1 MNGKHFTFE
10 DRMIIASGLSHDEK
24 CTKIAESLGCD
35 PTSVS
40 KEIKRNRIDC
50 TRTKYAK
57 SEPCPITKH
66 YPFVCG
72 DCKFKYKKCEYHQFK
87 YDAKFAQG
95 KADRKLRS
103 SRIGINLEESEINEL
118 VEKLQN
124 GLENNQSV
132 YEIAQSL
139 TFEISEQTIYRYIRE
154 KLIPIKAM
162 DLPYAVRYKKR
173 KSYKKEYEYNET
185 KIDRTDRT
193 FLDYIAFTK
202 NSNLYTTQLDF
213 LGSRKGDPK
222 SILTL
227 IIVEL
232 HFCLIFLVENKN
244 SGKVISIFDKIEEKI
259 GISKFCEIFGLILTD
274 RDPCFIDFKGLEN
287 SKTNNSKR
295 LDVFLL

>member
-1 MNGKHFTFE
+1 MFAE
-10 DRMIIASGLSHDEK
+10 IANLS
-24 CTKIAESLGCD
+24 TKNASTINLN
-35 PTSVS
+35 TMQNLRKV
-40 KEIKRNRIDC
+40 RQN
-50 TRTKYAK
+50 
-57 SEPCPITKH
+57 
-66 YPFVCG
+66 
-72 DCKFKYKKCEYHQFK
+72 
-87 YDAKFAQG
+87 
-95 KADRKLRS
+95 RKLRS

-232 HFCLIFLVENKN
+232 HFCLIF
-244 SGKVISIFDKIEEKI
+244 
-259 GISKFCEIFGLILTD
+259 
-274 RDPCFIDFKGLEN
+274 
-287 SKTNNSKR
+287 
-295 LDVFLL
+295 